1 MDDSDTVLR
10 AGHIVPWDGACLF
23 IGRNML
29 VVPEHSHYALQIV
42 FGSAP
47 GVRLRASDREP
58 WTAYEG
64 GAIVASRQPHTMD
77 GTVVPANAVLFVEPE
92 THEGRALAERWL
104 GGAGIVAIPEA
115 VIAPSRD
122 AVYAAWMGRDG
133 GNALADACR
142 ALIRALTGGLG
153 PLADTD
159 ERILR
164 ATGYI
169 NAHLDGELTLEEV
182 ASEACL
188 SPSRFRHLFVE
199 QTGMALRPYILW
211 RRFIKAWELIAQ
223 GASLSTAAHQA
234 GFADAAHLSRT
245 SRRMFGFPPSA
256 MQSIGRLA
264 PVPGVPPVRAGGTL
278 PPPGKS
284 APTFK

>member
-1 MDDSDTVLR
+1 MGSSDTVLR

-23 IGRNML
+23 IGRNTL
-29 VVPEHSHYALQIV
+29 AVPEHAHYALQLV
-42 FGSAP
+42 FGSVP
-47 GVRLRASDREP
+47 GVRLRASERDA
-58 WTAYEG
+58 WTAYD
-64 GAIVASRQPHTMD
+64 GAIIASRQPHSMD
-77 GTVVPANAVLFVEPE
+77 GTGLPANAVLFVEPE

-104 GGAGIVAIPEA
+104 GRAGIAPIPEA
-115 VIAPSRD
+115 AIGAARD
-122 AVYAAWMGRDG
+122 AVYAAWLERGDAR
-133 GNALADACR
+133 AIVDACR
-142 ALIRALTGGLG
+142 QLIRSLTGGLA
-153 PLADTD
+153 PIAATD

-164 ATGYI
+164 ATAFI
-169 NAHLDGELTLEEV
+169 NANLDRELTLEDV

-223 GASLSTAAHQA
+223 GMPLSTAAHEA

-256 MQSIGRLA
+256 MQSIGRHA
-264 PVPGVPPVRAGGTL
+264 PL
-278 PPPGKS
+278 PPTGAPGALPPEKKS
-284 APTFK
+284 ALSFK

>member
-1 MDDSDTVLR
+1 MPNPDTVVR

-23 IGRNML
+23 IGRNAL
-29 VVPEHSHYALQIV
+29 VVPEHSHYAMQIV

-47 GVRLRASDREP
+47 GVRLRASAREP
-58 WTAYEG
+58 WTAYD

-104 GGAGIVAIPEA
+104 GGAGIAPLPEA
-115 VIAPSRD
+115 VLRAPRD
-122 AVYAAWMGRDG
+122 AVYAAWLEQGDART
-133 GNALADACR
+133 LADACR
-142 ALIRALTGGLG
+142 GLIRALTGGMG
-153 PLADTD
+153 PLVATD

-164 ATGYI
+164 ATAWI
-169 NAHLDGELTLEEV
+169 NAHLDGALTLDEV

-199 QTGMALRPYILW
+199 HTGMALRPYILW
-211 RRFIKAWELIAQ
+211 RRFMKAWELIAQ

-234 GFADAAHLSRT
+234 GFADAAHLTRT

-256 MQSIGRLA
+256 MQAIGRLA
-264 PVPGVPPVRAGGTL
+264 PVPPPRAPGAL
-278 PPPGKS
+278 PPIDKS
-284 APTFK
+284 APSFK